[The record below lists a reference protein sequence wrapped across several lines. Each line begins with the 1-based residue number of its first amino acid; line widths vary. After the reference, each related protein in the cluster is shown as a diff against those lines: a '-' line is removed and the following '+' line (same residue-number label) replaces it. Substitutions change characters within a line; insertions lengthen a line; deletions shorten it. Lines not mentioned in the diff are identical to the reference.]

1 MRLPGNNM
9 PRTKKKVSVTDIV
22 TIPESVK
29 ADAKAL
35 GGIVSRW
42 SKHLEL
48 ATDEV
53 FAWAKKHK
61 FLLAFGTFLF
71 LALKYLFDEEKK
83 KEEDY

>member
-1 MRLPGNNM
+1 MRLPENNM
-9 PRTKKKVSVTDIV
+9 PRRKKTTVTDLV
-22 TIPESVK
+22 TIPASVK
-29 ADAKAL
+29 EDAKAL
-35 GGIVSRW
+35 GGIVNKW

-71 LALKYLFDEEKK
+71 LALKYLFDEQKK